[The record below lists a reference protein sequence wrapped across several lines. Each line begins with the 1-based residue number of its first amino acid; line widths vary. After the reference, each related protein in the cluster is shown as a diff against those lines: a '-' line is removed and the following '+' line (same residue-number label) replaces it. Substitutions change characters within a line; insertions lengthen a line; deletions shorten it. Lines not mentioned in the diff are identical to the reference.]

1 MRDTMVDSEVIE
13 QALRLAC
20 RAPSLHNSQPWR
32 WVLEGNAVQLF
43 EDKDRVL
50 YATDHSGREALLGCG
65 AVLDHFRVAMAAAG
79 WIANVDRFPNP
90 NNPLLLASVDF
101 APIEFVTDG
110 HRRRAEAILI
120 RRTDRLPFAEPPD
133 WKQVEARLKSAVS
146 IDGVRLDVIPDEFRP
161 ELAEASQFSE
171 LSRLYDS
178 SYHSELSRW
187 TNPYDPTQGI
197 PPSAFVSAEENERV
211 DVGRNFPVTC
221 ARPTGALA
229 SVRTTPRSSCCRHTT
244 TIDSVCCS
252 VARCFRRYCWK
263 RRWPAWQHA
272 RSRTSPSYT
281 RAGTPYRR

>member
-1 MRDTMVDSEVIE
+1 MRDTTVDSEVIE
-13 QALRLAC
+13 QALTLAC

-32 WVLEGNAVQLF
+32 WILEGNAVQLF

-79 WIANVDRFPNP
+79 WIVNVDRFPNP

-101 APIEFVTDG
+101 TPIEFVTDG
-110 HRRRAEAILI
+110 HRLRAEAILV

-146 IDGVRLDVIPDEFRP
+146 IEGIRLDVIPDEFRP

-187 TNPYDPTQGI
+187 TNPYDTTQGI
-197 PPSAFVSAEENERV
+197 PPSALVSAEENERV
-211 DVGRNFPVTC
+211 DVGRNFPVV
-221 ARPTGALA
+221 AHPKGALA
-229 SVRTTPRSSCCRHTT
+229 SVKTTPRSSCCPPTT
-244 TIDSVCCS
+244 TSDAMCCS
-252 VARCFRRYCWK
+252 AARCSRRCCWR
-263 RRWPAWQHA
+263 RRWPGWRHA
-272 RSRTSPSYT
+272 RSRTSPSS
-281 RAGTPYRR
+281 TPAETSSPR